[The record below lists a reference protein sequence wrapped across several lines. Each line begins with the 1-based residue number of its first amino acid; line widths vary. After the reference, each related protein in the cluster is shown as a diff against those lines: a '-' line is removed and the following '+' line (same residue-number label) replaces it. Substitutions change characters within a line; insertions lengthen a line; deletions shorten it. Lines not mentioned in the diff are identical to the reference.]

1 MADEKKK
8 GFLDKAIDALTDRD
22 EKAAAAAEAQKKLLA
37 EQAKKEQVARDALKT
52 KVDAEKAAAAKVA
65 ADAKAAVD
73 KKAAE
78 IAASAAAG
86 KSAAE
91 SAAAKIAANQAAVAE
106 KASILKTHTIT
117 PNETLSGLALH
128 FYGHATP
135 EYWNLIIQAN
145 KAELGE
151 DVKNYKPGKTIKI
164 PKLPDSMKK

>member
-1 MADEKKK
+1 
-8 GFLDKAIDALTDRD
+8 
-22 EKAAAAAEAQKKLLA
+22 
-37 EQAKKEQVARDALKT
+37 
-52 KVDAEKAAAAKVA
+52 
-65 ADAKAAVD
+65 VD

-91 SAAAKIAANQAAVAE
+91 SAAAKIAANQAAVVE

>member
-8 GFLDKAIDALTDRD
+8 GILDKAIDALTDRD
-22 EKAAAAAEAQKKLLA
+22 EKAAAAEKAKMELEAKAKAAKAAED
-37 EQAKKEQVARDALKT
+37 AK
-52 KVDAEKAAAAKVA
+52 KAAASVN
-65 ADAKAAVD
+65 D
-73 KKAAE
+73 
-78 IAASAAAG
+78 
-86 KSAAE
+86 
-91 SAAAKIAANQAAVAE
+91 AAAKIAANQAAKAKAE
-106 KASILKTHTIT
+106 AEAQKKALADQALREQAARDALKAKEAADRAAEQAKILKMHTIT

-151 DVKNYKPGKTIKI
+151 DIKNYKPGKTIKI